1 MSATVMANLR
11 GRTAAPVA
19 RLRGH
24 LCTQQRGCGTCVGR
38 APFHHRAREAAR
50 VGCSGGAP
58 RAPAAPARAR
68 PCPGGRAGARPLEV
82 TQPET
87 AGRGGGG
94 GRQMRARRET
104 SKRRS
109 DAGGRGTR
117 RWICPNIDKIAAR
130 LRQWRARGGW
140 AGPWLLRHFPW
151 HLLPPATQ
159 VGEGDPTAWGLWR
172 APPRRPVLHR
182 WVTPVFPLFLGWRM
196 LRDRAQQG
204 YGEGG
209 MRSTS
214 LGCGFPRAGWAQEV
228 QG

>member
-1 MSATVMANLR
+1 MLGTSAAPKKQECQAPPLRAFWMGRALSATVMANLR

-19 RLRGH
+19 RLRSH

-38 APFHHRAREAAR
+38 APFHRRAREAAR

-130 LRQWRARGGW
+130 LCQWRARGGW

-172 APPRRPVLHR
+172 GPH
-182 WVTPVFPLFLGWRM
+182 G
-196 LRDRAQQG
+196 AQCCTDG
-204 YGEGG
+204 
-209 MRSTS
+209 
-214 LGCGFPRAGWAQEV
+214 
-228 QG
+228 